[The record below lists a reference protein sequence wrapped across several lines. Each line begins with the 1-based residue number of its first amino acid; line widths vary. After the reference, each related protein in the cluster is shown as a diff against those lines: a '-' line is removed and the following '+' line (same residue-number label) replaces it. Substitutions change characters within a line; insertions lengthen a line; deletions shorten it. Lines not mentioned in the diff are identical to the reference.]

1 MSLRLEQKKGDIL
14 VIQVTKRHLNVLYAY
29 TAKIRML
36 NLRKAHIEQTYFE
49 RFELKRRVL
58 KLKIRV
64 TKLVARV
71 MILT

>member
-1 MSLRLEQKKGDIL
+1 MNVKVD
-14 VIQVTKRHLNVLYAY
+14 RH